1 MKKRLSNGRPRRTCA
16 FSLIEVMLAVAVV
29 TIMLLVLTQ
38 VMRIGTTIASAAN
51 KHIDTDTEAR
61 TVLDRMAV
69 DVAKMFK
76 RTDVDYYVKGSGG
89 YTGHGNGHAYGRKVS
104 SGQQGSDQIAFFSQ
118 VMGYYPTSAG
128 SAISLVAYRINSLP
142 ASPAYLRLE
151 RMGKGLLWNGVSNST
166 VSNPNNKNSRSIFYP
181 IVFAPGQIGAV
192 GGPTGAWATPW
203 GPWAAAITN
212 DTSGPVSNSGSQD
225 SDYEVLG
232 SNVFRFEYY
241 YILKNGTITDV
252 PWDQTLRSTQ
262 TSLTSPTSI
271 GLVDVEAIG
280 FAIAVIDPAGR
291 ALINAASS
299 TSLYDLASDFADF
312 KSAPGRGIGAQKK
325 VGDLEANWETSLKS
339 IIAGGKTSSNSAV
352 PPAAASAIRIY
363 GRYFDLK
370 TLPAF

>member
-1 MKKRLSNGRPRRTCA
+1 MKRRLSNDRLRRTCA
-16 FSLIEVMLAVAVV
+16 FTLIEMVLAVAVV
-29 TIMLLVLTQ
+29 TMMLLVLTQ
-38 VMRIGTTIASAAN
+38 VMRSGTTTASAGN

-61 TVLDRMAV
+61 AVLDRMAV
-69 DVAKMFK
+69 DVAKMLK
-76 RTDVDYYVKGSGG
+76 RTDVDYYVKGSSG
-89 YTGHGNGHAYGRKVS
+89 YTGHGNGHGNGHKVAA
-104 SGQQGSDQIAFFSQ
+104 GQQGSDQIAFFSQ
-118 VMGYYPTSAG
+118 VLGYYPTSGG
-128 SAISLVAYRINSLP
+128 SPISLVAYRINSLP
-142 ASPAYLRLE
+142 ASRAYLKLE
-151 RMGKGLLWNGVSNST
+151 RMGKGLLWNGVFNNA
-166 VSNPNNKNSRSIFYP
+166 VSNPNNKNTRTNIWYP
-181 IVFAPGQIGAV
+181 IVFAPGQIAAG
-192 GGPTGAWATPW
+192 TGAWAQPW

-232 SNVFRFEYY
+232 PNVFRLEYY

-252 PWDQTLRSTQ
+252 PWDQTLRSSQ
-262 TSLTSPTSI
+262 TSLTSPVSI

-312 KSAPGRGIGAQKK
+312 KSANGRGIGAQKK
-325 VGDLEANWETSLKS
+325 VGDLEASWESTLKG
-339 IIAGGKTSSNSAV
+339 IIATGKTSSNSPV
-352 PPAAASAIRIY
+352 PPAAASAIRVY

>member
-1 MKKRLSNGRPRRTCA
+1 M
-16 FSLIEVMLAVAVV
+16 
-29 TIMLLVLTQ
+29 
-38 VMRIGTTIASAAN
+38 
-51 KHIDTDTEAR
+51 
-61 TVLDRMAV
+61 
-69 DVAKMFK
+69 
-76 RTDVDYYVKGSGG
+76 
-89 YTGHGNGHAYGRKVS
+89 
-104 SGQQGSDQIAFFSQ
+104 
-118 VMGYYPTSAG
+118 
-128 SAISLVAYRINSLP
+128 
-142 ASPAYLRLE
+142 
-151 RMGKGLLWNGVSNST
+151 
-166 VSNPNNKNSRSIFYP
+166 SNPNNKNSRTIYYP

-225 SDYEVLG
+225 SDYEVVG
-232 SNVFRFEYY
+232 TNVFRFEYY
-241 YILKNGTITDV
+241 YILKNGTVTDV

-280 FAIAVIDPAGR
+280 VAIAVIDPAGR